1 MKKINSLK
9 EKNMGEYTCFIV
21 FIRFFSRQATF
32 GSSYATVSTHPVA
45 QILYLLLKI

>member
-21 FIRFFSRQATF
+21 FIRFFSRQAT
-32 GSSYATVSTHPVA
+32 VSTHPVA